1 MFEAH
6 FNSVEDFLSPETIA
20 HSWTKIYYRRHQVSF
35 RPLRIWFAKGKVK
48 VIGGAVNRRTFA
60 YIEYQDERGNN
71 HYCSLSLSPEL
82 SVAEALREAVRVDGV
97 AYAGA

>member
-1 MFEAH
+1 
-6 FNSVEDFLSPETIA
+6 
-20 HSWTKIYYRRHQVSF
+20 
-35 RPLRIWFAKGKVK
+35 
-48 VIGGAVNRRTFA
+48 VNRRTFA